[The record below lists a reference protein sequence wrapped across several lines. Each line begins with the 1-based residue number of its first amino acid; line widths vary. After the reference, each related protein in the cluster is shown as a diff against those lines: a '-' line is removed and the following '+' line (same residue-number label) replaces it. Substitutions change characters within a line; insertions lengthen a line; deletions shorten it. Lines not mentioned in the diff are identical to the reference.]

1 MKKIFMRSLPLWAML
16 AVLLMPASV
25 WAKTANATATPTVSG
40 ASYKTTV
47 KIHLTDIPADGTA
60 KASEAAK
67 FPTGYVSLS
76 STGYS
81 DYLRVKFTPQKGAQ
95 VESVVATITK
105 SGVATPVTLELNDTS
120 SAGVLTY
127 RYKIDGTITQID
139 INLKHVCVYDYT
151 QIPATTTKATCTED
165 GTLTRTCINCNGT
178 DTQINEKATGHT
190 FTKKTIDEKYLKS
203 EATCTEDAV
212 YYYACCV
219 CGEKGTETF
228 ADTGTATGHRW
239 DDGVITKE
247 ATEEETGVKTF
258 TCKICNA
265 TYIEDIPVKEHTHS
279 FTLQVADDRYLASA
293 ATCTSAAVYYTS
305 CKCGAAGTDTF
316 ESGSPAPHSF
326 TNYVSDN
333 NATCTE
339 DGTKTATC
347 DVCGVAKD
355 TIKDTGSAETK
366 GHTWDDG
373 VITKAATADSE
384 GEKLFTC
391 KDCQATKTESI
402 PKLEQ
407 NPAAPSEDNTTPV
420 VNTPT
425 PTPEPA
431 TDTPTP
437 TPEAVSTQSPKTGD
451 DSALML
457 WNVLLMLSG
466 IGLVGTGII
475 RKKNN

>member
-1 MKKIFMRSLPLWAML
+1 M
-16 AVLLMPASV
+16 
-25 WAKTANATATPTVSG
+25 
-40 ASYKTTV
+40 
-47 KIHLTDIPADGTA
+47 
-60 KASEAAK
+60 
-67 FPTGYVSLS
+67 
-76 STGYS
+76 
-81 DYLRVKFTPQKGAQ
+81 
-95 VESVVATITK
+95 
-105 SGVATPVTLELNDTS
+105 
-120 SAGVLTY
+120 
-127 RYKIDGTITQID
+127 
-139 INLKHVCVYDYT
+139 
-151 QIPATTTKATCTED
+151 
-165 GTLTRTCINCNGT
+165 
-178 DTQINEKATGHT
+178 
-190 FTKKTIDEKYLKS
+190 
-203 EATCTEDAV
+203 
-212 YYYACCV
+212 
-219 CGEKGTETF
+219 
-228 ADTGTATGHRW
+228 
-239 DDGVITKE
+239 
-247 ATEEETGVKTF
+247 
-258 TCKICNA
+258 
-265 TYIEDIPVKEHTHS
+265 
-279 FTLQVADDRYLASA
+279 
-293 ATCTSAAVYYTS
+293 
-305 CKCGAAGTDTF
+305 
-316 ESGSPAPHSF
+316 
-326 TNYVSDN
+326 SDN